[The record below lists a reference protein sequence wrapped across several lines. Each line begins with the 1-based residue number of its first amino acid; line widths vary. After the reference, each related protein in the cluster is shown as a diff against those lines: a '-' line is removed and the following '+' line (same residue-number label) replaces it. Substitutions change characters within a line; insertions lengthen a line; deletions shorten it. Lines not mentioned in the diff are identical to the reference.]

1 MKDKASRWEKD
12 KMTEEQ
18 RLAKSLAEDEVKTT
32 GKISEDT
39 YKMYMKAF
47 NQPKARYSEKSGAAL
62 VNKQFSSARSTFEAQ
77 HPMQKQVQLQS
88 ID

>member
-39 YKMYMKAF
+39 YKLYMQAF
-47 NQPKARYSEKSGAAL
+47 NQQKAKYSEKSSAAL
-62 VNKQFSSARSTFEAQ
+62 VNKQFS
-77 HPMQKQVQLQS
+77 
-88 ID
+88 